1 MALERKDVRAY
12 LDADQHAALTAYC
25 NMKGLTVADW
35 IESVISPVLTEIV
48 RENIELNDAFRRAGL
63 IRRDP
68 DSGGARR

>member
-25 NMKGLTVADW
+25 NVKGITVADW

-48 RENIELNDAFRRAGL
+48 RDNSQLHEAFRRAGIL
-63 IRRDP
+63 PRDP
-68 DSGGARR
+68 DGGGGRR